1 MNSTFYRTIQVDGLS
16 IFYREA
22 GPTNG
27 ETILLLHGLPSS
39 SRMFEPLFARL
50 SDRYHLIAPDYPG
63 FGHSDWPDPGKFA
76 YTFDH
81 LAETMNHFTE
91 ALGLSRYTLYMQDY
105 GGPVGFRMALEHPER
120 VEALI
125 VQDAVAHNRGLGA
138 NWKTRRAFWADRAA
152 NESALRTNLLSLEA
166 ARARHVGTDPDVERH
181 DPDLW
186 TDESYFLNRPGQA
199 EIQSDLFYD
208 YRANVDSY
216 PKWQA
221 WMREK
226 QPRLLVIWGK
236 YETSFDPSEPESY
249 REDVPNAEVHIV
261 DGGHFALDTAA
272 DEIASSMRNFMAS
285 SRETDSISKR
295 RTTMTTKGK
304 VLVLVS
310 SGHGLPL
317 KDGKVYTGAGYY
329 LNELTVPVRAL
340 MNEGYEITFA
350 NPKGNTP
357 QMDVHSAVADFFG
370 GDEAKLQDYL
380 KFRDTLTGLKNP
392 TRISDVIA
400 SGLDQYDAVFVPGG
414 HGPMMDLL
422 DDPDAGAVMR
432 HFHKTSKP
440 TAVLCHGPISLL
452 SALPNSTEVVAAL
465 SAGDAAGARAKAQG
479 WIYSG
484 YKMTIFSTAEE
495 QQREPLEIGG
505 KVLFYPDFALSTA
518 GGDVSV
524 LEPWKSYVLQDREL
538 ISGQNPFSDEA
549 LLKLLL
555 PALNKKK
562 LDSAA

>member
-1 MNSTFYRTIQVDGLS
+1 M
-16 IFYREA
+16 
-22 GPTNG
+22 
-27 ETILLLHGLPSS
+27 
-39 SRMFEPLFARL
+39 
-50 SDRYHLIAPDYPG
+50 
-63 FGHSDWPDPGKFA
+63 
-76 YTFDH
+76 
-81 LAETMNHFTE
+81 
-91 ALGLSRYTLYMQDY
+91 
-105 GGPVGFRMALEHPER
+105 
-120 VEALI
+120 
-125 VQDAVAHNRGLGA
+125 
-138 NWKTRRAFWADRAA
+138 
-152 NESALRTNLLSLEA
+152 RTNLLSLEA
-166 ARARHVGTDPDVERH
+166 ARARHVGTDPEVERH

-186 TDESYFLNRPGQA
+186 TDEFYFLNRPGQA

-208 YRANVDSY
+208 YRTNVDSY
-216 PKWQA
+216 LKWQE
-221 WMREK
+221 WMRER

-236 YETSFDPSEPESY
+236 YETSFDPSEPQSY

-272 DEIASSMRNFMAS
+272 DEIASLMRNFMAS
-285 SRETDSISKR
+285 SQENRLNFKKENK
-295 RTTMTTKGK
+295 MTTKGK

-340 MNEGYEITFA
+340 MKEGYEITFA

-357 QMDVHSAVADFFG
+357 QLDVNSAIAQFFG

-422 DDPDAGAVMR
+422 DDPDAGTVMR
-432 HFHKTSKP
+432 HFHETSKP

-452 SALPNSTEVVAAL
+452 SALPNSKEVVAAL
-465 SAGDAAGARAKAQG
+465 AAGDAAGAHAKAQG

-524 LEPWKSYVLQDREL
+524 LAPWTSYVLQDREL
-538 ISGQNPFSDEA
+538 ISGQNPFSDQA

-555 PALNKKK
+555 PALNRRKKSV
-562 LDSAA
+562 SAA